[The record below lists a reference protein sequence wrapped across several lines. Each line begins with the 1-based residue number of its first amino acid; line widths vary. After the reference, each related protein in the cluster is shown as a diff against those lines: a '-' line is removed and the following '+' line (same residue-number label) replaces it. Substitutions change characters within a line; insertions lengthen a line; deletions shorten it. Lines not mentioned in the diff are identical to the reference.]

1 MIPTIIH
8 DPLGLDS
15 GIKVSSVRSSLDRNR
30 DCILIRG
37 HLSGDRMVGPDL
49 EPDLQC
55 DVINKKD
62 QICLSGSSTH
72 QGVYSVTKKVTFTLK
87 IEAVSQSIDWDDIAK
102 ISLYVIFRKPRYG
115 SCCDLV

>member
-15 GIKVSSVRSSLDRNR
+15 GIKVSSVRSSLDRER

-37 HLSGDRMVGPDL
+37 HLSGSHMVGPDL

-87 IEAVSQSIDWDDIAK
+87 IEAVSQSIDWDDIER
-102 ISLYVIFRKPRYG
+102 ISLYVIFCKTKCSP
-115 SCCDLV
+115 CCNLM